1 MTPRQRM
8 IATLGREKPD
18 QIPIAFS
25 LRDELMVEVKRHYQ
39 VETDR
44 EVDAI
49 LGADLSRGVA
59 VQTRW
64 PDYEKRINGELNGPF
79 GHISATVL
87 HDERTFE
94 DPWGV
99 VQRVGT
105 DGRYLQ
111 WICGPFVDTDDL
123 DSFDWPG
130 EASVVDDP
138 DLAATVAQFKDQ
150 GYWVNGSCGVHP
162 FKQAWHM
169 RGFENFLCDY
179 MSDPDWVQALYD
191 RIVTYNIAVCRRSAA
206 AGADMIQYW
215 GDVAMQSQMI
225 VPPDTW
231 RRLDKPVWA
240 RIIDETRKVNPDV
253 KFLFHSDGNVL
264 PIIDDLIEVG
274 FDVLNP
280 LQPECLN
287 PGLVKARW
295 GDRITLDGGGSVQRT
310 LPFGSLDDIRRE
322 IDFLMTTCAY
332 NGGYMLRPSNV
343 VGFDCPV
350 QNVVT
355 YLEMARDYD
364 LSKLDGPPDVIPDPP
379 PCMRVRAK

>member
-130 EASVVDDP
+130 
-138 DLAATVAQFKDQ
+138 
-150 GYWVNGSCGVHP
+150 
-162 FKQAWHM
+162 
-169 RGFENFLCDY
+169 
-179 MSDPDWVQALYD
+179 
-191 RIVTYNIAVCRRSAA
+191 
-206 AGADMIQYW
+206 
-215 GDVAMQSQMI
+215 
-225 VPPDTW
+225 
-231 RRLDKPVWA
+231 
-240 RIIDETRKVNPDV
+240 
-253 KFLFHSDGNVL
+253 
-264 PIIDDLIEVG
+264 
-274 FDVLNP
+274 
-280 LQPECLN
+280 
-287 PGLVKARW
+287 
-295 GDRITLDGGGSVQRT
+295 
-310 LPFGSLDDIRRE
+310 
-322 IDFLMTTCAY
+322 
-332 NGGYMLRPSNV
+332 
-343 VGFDCPV
+343 
-350 QNVVT
+350 
-355 YLEMARDYD
+355 
-364 LSKLDGPPDVIPDPP
+364 
-379 PCMRVRAK
+379 